1 MCDRVPYPRNP
12 RLSLNSAGNAAV
24 LQLCPTDEI
33 DEPVL
38 VLAGSDPISTPN
50 YYHWMVFQLT
60 RAVWAW
66 RQGWLDERRLLIATA
81 SRPWMFEALR
91 LAGIPESRWLLQPPG
106 RAFGCATLGWCQ
118 ALSIRAP
125 PWCELRGSSSGGVP
139 ASSEHNPPIVWYFW
153 GVRRSRRPVF
163 ALRELLSVVQ
173 AAGFEFVDPGEL
185 SIADQ
190 VRLLASARGIAG
202 FGGAAMTNLMFARE
216 GVRVLD
222 LTSEAVQWPE
232 FSGISIALGQ
242 HYRYFH
248 ARFTRHAG

>member
-1 MCDRVPYPRNP
+1 
-12 RLSLNSAGNAAV
+12 
-24 LQLCPTDEI
+24 
-33 DEPVL
+33 
-38 VLAGSDPISTPN
+38 
-50 YYHWMVFQLT
+50 MVFQLT

-66 RQGWLDERRLLIATA
+66 RQGWLDDRRLLIATA

-106 RAFGCATLGWCQ
+106 RSFRLRNAWLVSGFEHPGAALVRAAREQLWRGAGIGGAQSPNRLVFLG
-118 ALSIRAP
+118 RP
-125 PWCELRGSSSGGVP
+125 EG
-139 ASSEHNPPIVWYFW
+139 
-153 GVRRSRRPVF
+153 SRRPVF

-232 FSGISIALGQ
+232 FSGISMALGQ
-242 HYRYFH
+242 HYRYFSCSIH
-248 ARFTRHAG
+248 PACRLAFFLQLAPLLCDLRLLERELQWVRAESD